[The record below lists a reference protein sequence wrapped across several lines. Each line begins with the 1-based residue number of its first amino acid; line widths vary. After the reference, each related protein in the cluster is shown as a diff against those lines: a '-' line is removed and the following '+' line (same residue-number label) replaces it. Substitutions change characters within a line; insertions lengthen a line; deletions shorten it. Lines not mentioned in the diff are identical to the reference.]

1 MSPGHDTPQARAWKG
16 ALAGSAGAGMF
27 GMILFLVALSMIFG
41 ATILGY
47 FYLRSGSPTWPPPS
61 SPPLPR
67 GLWLSTGILLLVSVA
82 MQWALRG
89 AQRDRQ
95 GSLRAAL
102 VTTGVLAGVFL
113 VNQARNWEAVRA
125 VLIRPESKAQ
135 TYTSIFYILTGTHA
149 LHVLAGLVV
158 LGVVTWKAF
167 REQYCGAYHPG
178 VRYSAMYWHFLD
190 VVWLILFAVL
200 LVG

>member
-1 MSPGHDTPQARAWKG
+1 
-16 ALAGSAGAGMF
+16 MF

-67 GLWLSTGILLLVSVA
+67 GLWVSTGMILLVSITVH
-82 MQWALRG
+82 WALRSVR
-89 AQRDRQ
+89 RDRQ
-95 GSLRAAL
+95 GSMRAAL
-102 VTTGVLAGVFL
+102 VATGVLASAFL
-113 VNQARNWEAVRA
+113 VNQVRNWEAVRA
-125 VLIRPESKAQ
+125 VLIPPESKAQ
-135 TYTSIFYILTGTHA
+135 TYASIFYILTGTHA
-149 LHVLAGLVV
+149 LHVLGGLVV

-167 REQYCGAYHPG
+167 RGKYYSAYHPG

-190 VVWLILFAVL
+190 VVWLILLAVL
-200 LVG
+200 LAG